1 MKKFSI
7 RFPVRIAAFLM
18 MLTILCCSPAY
29 ADSNLGVG
37 EISAAEQTL
46 LYTQYEAIAAEVSAE
61 SGYAIHVRPLG
72 EMDSFLTASQF
83 RQEAEEFARILSTE
97 QRSVSAV
104 SSSVTRGENGNGPWQ
119 GTVEHTQTRTYESGS
134 IIVNIK
140 FTGLFNVIVNGM
152 GGYKLDSWSIPRPI
166 ATTNNSEFYLVYDG
180 DFVVTRI
187 DSGRT
192 IYGSQDF
199 IAYYGGYFYTNMT
212 CGVHCTF
219 NKTTGKVT
227 MY

>member
-72 EMDSFLTASQF
+72 EMDSFLTASHQLITF
-83 RQEAEEFARILSTE
+83 RKSGKCLPCRETEFNTSSYSNIL
-97 QRSVSAV
+97 V
-104 SSSVTRGENGNGPWQ
+104 P
-119 GTVEHTQTRTYESGS
+119 YC
-134 IIVNIK
+134 IFDNILV
-140 FTGLFNVIVNGM
+140 FTHFN
-152 GGYKLDSWSIPRPI
+152 
-166 ATTNNSEFYLVYDG
+166 
-180 DFVVTRI
+180 
-187 DSGRT
+187 
-192 IYGSQDF
+192 
-199 IAYYGGYFYTNMT
+199 
-212 CGVHCTF
+212 
-219 NKTTGKVT
+219 
-227 MY
+227 